1 RAISVSSW
9 CCSGSSRTCALWHLV
24 PTCGCYTTG
33 YTTIASHDQSVEE
46 AAGRRREQP
55 HVGEAG
61 GAGERL
67 PAAVRERVGERRPSS
82 RPDVGG
88 ADLDAE
94 QVPGGAEEDVLAVG
108 VAQVGRFADDRGGV
122 GRADVERVV
131 GAGRDVVRADLAAE
145 PGQRGGDVDHV
156 VDVD

>member
-1 RAISVSSW
+1 
-9 CCSGSSRTCALWHLV
+9 
-24 PTCGCYTTG
+24 
-33 YTTIASHDQSVEE
+33 
-46 AAGRRREQP
+46 
-55 HVGEAG
+55 G

-156 VDVD
+156 VDVDAVEVGAGRLVHGEGRGLQVVEAVLGAAA